1 MSKEPSEKLLQYLH
15 NKKLLNGLD
24 KLIATGEYCFKTL
37 NRDIELFK
45 ATGFS
50 DLKQASEE
58 LIVKLEIEDL
68 IKFVKE
74 LEGE

>member
-1 MSKEPSEKLLQYLH
+1 M
-15 NKKLLNGLD
+15 
-24 KLIATGEYCFKTL
+24 
-37 NRDIELFK
+37 ELFTT
-45 ATGFS
+45 TGFS

-74 LEGE
+74 LESEL